1 MKPLGLLKILRLV
14 LKIVAGKPIHLGQLT
29 ERDASESFPIAT
41 SSIPIPNQN
50 MMTSIGAES
59 TSSFLSAGE
68 TWANLITDLAV
79 PQASIL
85 DIGCGCSR
93 VARFLAGNP
102 KISRYIGFDTIKVL
116 IDWSKT
122 FVLPHCIGAFEY
134 HHIDIYSEAY
144 NPKGY
149 LKASEITFP
158 AADNSINLVFAA
170 SLFTHLLEEDAQH
183 YLLETERCLKHSGYA
198 LVSILTPK
206 RKEAGYSGNEFRVE
220 AQIPYFVSMIEKAN
234 MKLQKDF
241 GDVNGQRILLL
252 QKA

>member
-1 MKPLGLLKILRLV
+1 MKPLRLLKILRLG
-14 LKIVAGKPIHLGQLT
+14 LKVATGKPIHLGQLT

-41 SSIPIPNQN
+41 SIIPIPNQN

-93 VARFLAGNP
+93 VARFLAENP
-102 KISRYIGFDTIKVL
+102 NISRYIGFDTIKAL
-116 IDWSKT
+116 IDWNNT
-122 FVLPHCIGAFEY
+122 FILPHCIGNFEY

-144 NPKGY
+144 NPRGH
-149 LKASEITFP
+149 LNASEITFP
-158 AADNSINLVFAA
+158 ATDSSIDLVFAA

-198 LVSILTPK
+198 LVSILTPN
-206 RKEAGYSGNEFRVE
+206 RTKEGYSGNEFRVE
-220 AQIPYFVSMIEKAN
+220 TQISYFVSMIEKAN

-252 QKA
+252 QKS